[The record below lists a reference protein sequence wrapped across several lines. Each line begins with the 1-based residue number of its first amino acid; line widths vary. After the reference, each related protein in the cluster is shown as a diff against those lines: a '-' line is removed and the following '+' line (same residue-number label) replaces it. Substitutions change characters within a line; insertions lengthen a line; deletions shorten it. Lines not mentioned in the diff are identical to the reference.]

1 MVKIGNVEINGRL
14 TLAPMAGVSDF
25 AFRAICAEMGA
36 ALTTTEMVSAKALVY
51 GDAKTKSLLYNPE
64 VCHPFAAQIFG
75 HEPEVMAEAAQLA
88 IEYSGAEI
96 LDINM
101 GCPVGKIVK
110 SGDGSAL
117 MRTPELAGEIIE
129 SVVKAVSVPVTVK
142 FRKGFDGGN
151 VNAVEFAK
159 IAEQAGAAAI
169 AVHGRTR
176 AQMYAG
182 RADWDIIRDVK
193 RSVSIPVTANGDIFS
208 AEDAE
213 HILRYTGC
221 DLAMVGRG
229 SFGNPWIFPQANAL
243 LSGEPVPPLPPLRDR
258 IDLAVRQTEMYAEQ
272 NGERLAC
279 LEARHQ
285 IPWYLKGV
293 ANAGYYKQQLVK
305 VETLEELGFEVG
317 FETDALGD
325 VFMRFEWDVAGV
337 DRLRTRYAGRGKKPL
352 PHGSPLA
359 GMTLAEASEWLSAHS
374 EEEGAEALGG
384 VSRATYYRRR
394 KKLEERAARLPDLP
408 FSG

>member
-1 MVKIGNVEINGRL
+1 MKIGNVEINNRV

-25 AFRAICAEMGA
+25 AFRVICTELGA

-51 GDAKTKSLLYNPE
+51 KDQKTRSLLHNPDICRPS
-64 VCHPFAAQIFG
+64 VAQIFG
-75 HEPEVMAEAAQLA
+75 HEPEVMAEAAPMA
-88 IEYSGAEI
+88 IEYSGAQI

-117 MRTPELAGEIIE
+117 MLDPELAGRIVE
-129 SVVKAVSVPVTVK
+129 SVVKTAGVPVTVK

-159 IAEQAGAAAI
+159 IMEQAGASAI

-176 AQMYAG
+176 VQMYAG
-182 RADWDIIRDVK
+182 KADWDIIRDVK
-193 RSVSIPVTANGDIFS
+193 KAVSIPVTANGDIFS

-221 DLAMVGRG
+221 DMCMVGRG

-243 LSGEPVPPLPPLRDR
+243 INGGEVPALPPLSER
-258 IDLAVRQTEMYAEQ
+258 IEVAVRQTRMYAEVF
-272 NGERLAC
+272 GERLAC

-293 ANAGYYKQQLVK
+293 AHAGYYRQQLVK
-305 VETLEELGFEVG
+305 VETLDEIRKIADGIKRELV
-317 FETDALGD
+317 
-325 VFMRFEWDVAGV
+325 
-337 DRLRTRYAGRGKKPL
+337 
-352 PHGSPLA
+352 
-359 GMTLAEASEWLSAHS
+359 
-374 EEEGAEALGG
+374 
-384 VSRATYYRRR
+384 
-394 KKLEERAARLPDLP
+394 
-408 FSG
+408 